1 MVSDEQMG
9 DLERAEEKQWTGM
22 VLLVEIDDPEYFLTM
37 GTLSIIYI
45 STRTRQ
51 PVHVLVDVMT
61 LRLLEG

>member
-22 VLLVEIDDPEYFLTM
+22 VLEIDDPEYFLTM
-37 GTLSIIYI
+37 GTLSIVYI

-51 PVHVLVDVMT
+51 PVHVLVDVMA

>member
-22 VLLVEIDDPEYFLTM
+22 VLEIDDPEYFLTM
-37 GTLSIIYI
+37 GTLSIVYI

>member
-9 DLERAEEKQWTGM
+9 GLERAEEKQWTGM
-22 VLLVEIDDPEYFLTM
+22 VLEIDDPEYFLTM
-37 GTLSIIYI
+37 GTLSIVYI

>member
-22 VLLVEIDDPEYFLTM
+22 VLEIDDPEYFLTM

>member
-22 VLLVEIDDPEYFLTM
+22 VLEIDDPEYFLTM

-45 STRTRQ
+45 ITRTRQ

>member
-9 DLERAEEKQWTGM
+9 DLERVEEKQWTGM
-22 VLLVEIDDPEYFLTM
+22 VLEIDDPEYFLTM